1 MGKFKI
7 KNFYI
12 FGVMKLKRYFWI
24 TILTIT
30 ANRTTGGHILDG
42 QFQNAKVELDSLSN
56 VEINLPNTAEF
67 SQADL
72 GDGRPA
78 EVNRVER

>member
-30 ANRTTGGHILDG
+30 ANRTTGGHILA
-42 QFQNAKVELDSLSN
+42 Q
-56 VEINLPNTAEF
+56 TAF
-67 SQADL
+67 ISH
-72 GDGRPA
+72 P
-78 EVNRVER
+78 